1 MTDTPAIETP
11 PKKFLATQSIFIN
24 EIKTKFDET
33 AVIHSTPFFC
43 SQDPMSPSFIIE
55 IVFGEERDHVA
66 AYIEVSSGSVQMT
79 RIKYFFHDHVD
90 REISSKDTLTISA
103 LAIGH
108 WRNAMT
114 RETLTISALP
124 KRIGFRNAMTREM
137 LGRNCEHG
145 LRVVV
150 VVEYEAVAVAA
161 SSTPPMNSRLSSDF
175 LKLLDDEDG
184 KDVTFLVQG
193 EEIRAHRNV
202 LSARSAYFQ
211 AEFQSGMEESVS
223 NQVKIPDIAP
233 EVFRQLL
240 KFLYAGIAPVF
251 RDNVTAGLLGAADKY
266 GCEDLKE
273 VCETALAQNLRRD
286 NVVDILIVAD
296 DHGCP
301 VLQEKASAYMRSNLD
316 FFASSGTDGLEKL
329 ASRPKLFA
337 QLLTFGY
344 EKL

>member
-43 SQDPMSPSFIIE
+43 SQDPMSPSFIME
-55 IVFGEERDHVA
+55 IVFGVEHLSLYVK
-66 AYIEVSSGSVQMT
+66 VSSGSVQMI
-79 RIKYFFHDHVD
+79 RIKYFFYDDLDGV
-90 REISSKDTLTISA
+90 ISSSDLG
-103 LAIGH
+103 LGLGH
-108 WRNAMT
+108 CPWT
-114 RETLTISALP
+114 VPLP
-124 KRIGFRNAMTREM
+124 KVLSKGKIFGFPYDMRRERLERNEE
-137 LGRNCEHG
+137 LGVR
-145 LRVVV
+145 V

-161 SSTPPMNSRLSSDF
+161 SSTPVSRLSLDF

-240 KFLYAGIAPVF
+240 KFLYSGVAPVF